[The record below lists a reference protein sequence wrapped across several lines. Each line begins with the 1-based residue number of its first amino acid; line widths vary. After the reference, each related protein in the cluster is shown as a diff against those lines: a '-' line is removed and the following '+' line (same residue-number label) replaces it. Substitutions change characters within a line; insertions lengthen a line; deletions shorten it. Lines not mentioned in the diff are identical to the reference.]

1 MFAVKKRLS
10 YLLCTYGAVETYGS
24 SVLPAK
30 LRLFVGL
37 CHLFI
42 SCIMF
47 NKKLIYCRETGLQQ
61 LAIVVQGT
69 VT

>member
-1 MFAVKKRLS
+1 MFATLQLKEIVVS
-10 YLLCTYGAVETYGS
+10 DMCIWGS
-24 SVLPAK
+24 RNVVAK

-37 CHLFI
+37 CHIFI

-47 NKKLIYCRETGLQQ
+47 NKKFIYCRETGLQQ